1 MRAYNKKSGVFGPVP
16 VSRSV
21 YQRGKG
27 AWELT
32 ARWSNVDLTDG
43 AIDGGEM
50 DIASLGLNWWLTPYF
65 GVSLNYR
72 YIWTT
77 RNGIEDSSSGLNS
90 RLVLLLE

>member
-1 MRAYNKKSGVFGPVP
+1 
-16 VSRSV
+16 
-21 YQRGKG
+21 
-27 AWELT
+27 
-32 ARWSNVDLTDG
+32 
-43 AIDGGEM
+43 M